1 MTHAHRN
8 ANRTVLCKCH
18 KSDTSRESEPQLR
31 FYRDD
36 GVIVRSGRA
45 WLIEST
51 IGQEACSGGPQVT
64 RRVANVADTRNIG
77 VILAGGVGARIGLN
91 TPKQLIKIAG
101 RPIMEHTL
109 AIFNE
114 HPMID
119 EIIVLMARGHLDRV
133 HEIVR
138 KNDFGKVTA
147 VLEGSGTRNDTTQT
161 ALRAIADKYSDE
173 CNVILHDAVR
183 PLLAPSIINDVVD
196 ALETNDAVDVAIP
209 SADTIIEVEEG
220 AGQYPVIKDVPP
232 RANLRRG
239 QTPQAFK
246 LSAIQ
251 RAYDIAAQDENF
263 VATDD
268 CSVVLRYTPDVPVAV
283 VTGDNSNMKVTE
295 PIDIY
300 IADKLFQLPGRNE
313 HETTEDALKSALE
326 GKTMAVFGG
335 SYGIGADIAA
345 LAAEYG
351 ATVKTFSRS
360 STKTHINRREDLVAA
375 REELLAETGQ
385 VDFVVNTAGVLPLA
399 RLDETSDETIYEA
412 TEINYIGPILLAQTF
427 YRELEKT
434 QGSLLLFTSSSYTRG
449 RGSYSLYS
457 SAKAATVN
465 LTQALADE
473 WSSEKVRINCVNPER
488 TGTPMR
494 TKAFGAEDPNSLLE
508 SRTVA
513 RASLEVLISNKTG
526 HVIDVRREDPL
537 SEYSDN

>member
-1 MTHAHRN
+1 MVEILALVDCQRLFARWRTHGVELAW
-8 ANRTVLCKCH
+8 
-18 KSDTSRESEPQLR
+18 SESL
-31 FYRDD
+31 
-36 GVIVRSGRA
+36 
-45 WLIEST
+45 ES
-51 IGQEACSGGPQVT
+51 
-64 RRVANVADTRNIG
+64 TRNIA
-77 VILAGGVGARIGLN
+77 VILAGGVGTRIGLD

-109 AIFNE
+109 AIFDE
-114 HPMID
+114 HPLID
-119 EIIVLMARGHLDRV
+119 EVIVLMARGHLDKV

-138 KNDFGKVTA
+138 KNQFQKVST
-147 VLEGSGTRNDTTQT
+147 VLEGSGTRNDTTQV
-161 ALRAIADKYSDE
+161 ALNAIAEKHDGD

-183 PLLAPSIINDVVD
+183 PLMAPSILNDVIL
-196 ALETNDAVDVAIP
+196 ALETNAAVDVAIP
-209 SADTIIEVEEG
+209 SADTIIEVE
-220 AGQYPVIKDVPP
+220 AGPGDYPVIRDVPP

-246 LSAIQ
+246 LSAIR
-251 RAYDIAAQDENF
+251 RAYELANQDPNF
-263 VATDD
+263 EATDD
-268 CSVVLRYTPDVPVAV
+268 CTVVLRYTPDVPVAV
-283 VTGDNSNMKVTE
+283 VTGDDSNMKVTE

-300 IADKLFQLPGRNE
+300 IADKLFQLPARNE
-313 HETTEDALKSALE
+313 HAATEEKLRSALS

-335 SYGIGADIAA
+335 SYGIGADIAD
-345 LAAEYG
+345 LARKYG

-360 STKTHINRREDLVAA
+360 STKTHINRRDDLVAA
-375 REELLAETGQ
+375 RDEILAETGR

-399 RLDETSDETIYEA
+399 RLEDTSDETIYEA

-427 YRELEKT
+427 YPELVKT

-473 WSSEKVRINCVNPER
+473 WAGEKVRVNCVNPER

-494 TKAFGAEDPNSLLE
+494 TKAFGAEDPDSLLE

-513 RASLEVLISNKTG
+513 RASLEVLVANKTG

-537 SEYSDN
+537 AGYADDVD